1 MTTARCPAC
10 GASVLDGAPWCT
22 LCYADLRAPAPA
34 AAAEP
39 AVLAPAAEPTQPA
52 AAHGAATVPAP
63 SSPAAGLD
71 LLDPALDAPVT
82 AARHAAVRAPATWP
96 CTACGAAVEL
106 EHDSCPVCT
115 TPFLAGADP
124 AAAVD
129 LPLVG
134 SLRPLTATRSSR
146 VWLMIGGTVA
156 VSIVLTVVLSLIG
169 LFL

>member
-1 MTTARCPAC
+1 M
-10 GASVLDGAPWCT
+10 VDGAPWCT

-34 AAAEP
+34 
-39 AVLAPAAEPTQPA
+39 PAAQPA
-52 AAHGAATVPAP
+52 APAP
-63 SSPAAGLD
+63 VVEPSLPAAAQAAAPAPLAAGID
-71 LLDPALDAPVT
+71 LLDPALDAPVV
-82 AARHAAVRAPATWP
+82 AARHAAGRAPATWP

-106 EHDSCPVCT
+106 EHDTCPVCT

-124 AAAVD
+124 AASVD
-129 LPLVG
+129 IPIVG
-134 SLRPLTATRSSR
+134 ALRPLTATKSSR